1 MSFVPIL
8 LDWYEHNARE
18 LPWRSDVSP
27 YRTWISEI
35 MLQQTQ
41 VETVMPYFAR
51 WMARFPDIETLAA
64 ADEQDVLA
72 VWEGLG
78 YYSRACNL
86 HRAARQVM
94 KDHNGQLPCT
104 RASLQTLPGIGPYT
118 AAAIASIAFGEDAA
132 AVDGN
137 IRRVFAR
144 LFDVRV
150 PARSTQGEQELGALT
165 QVHLPSG
172 RAGDYNQALMDLG
185 ALICKPK
192 NPDCTNCPIAEGCIA
207 RQLGLQ
213 EERPVRM
220 PRKKIPHLTVTAAVI
235 HLDRRV
241 LLAQRPPNGLLGGL
255 WEFPGGTL
263 EDDDPDLTTCLQRE
277 IREELGVEIHI
288 DEPFGRYDHAYTHFR
303 ITLHAFLCRL
313 TDEAL
318 PQALEGQALVWA
330 ALPELPDYP
339 MGKVD
344 RQIARRLIKESGDGP
359 LPD

>member
-1 MSFVPIL
+1 MSFVPLL

-18 LPWRSDVSP
+18 LPWRSAVSP
-27 YRTWISEI
+27 YCTWISEI

-41 VETVMPYFAR
+41 VETVLPYFER
-51 WMARFPDIETLAA
+51 WMVRFPDIKTLAA
-64 ADEQDVLA
+64 ADEQDVLT

-78 YYSRACNL
+78 YYSRARNL

-94 KDHNGQLPCT
+94 MEHNGQLPRTC
-104 RASLQTLPGIGPYT
+104 AALKSLPGIGPYT
-118 AAAIASIAFGEDAA
+118 AAAMASIAFGEDVA

-137 IRRVFAR
+137 IRRVIAR
-144 LFDVRV
+144 LFDVSV
-150 PARSTQGEQELGALT
+150 PARSTQGEKQIQKLT
-165 QVHLPSG
+165 QAYLPLG

-185 ALICKPK
+185 ALICTPK
-192 NPDCTNCPIAEGCIA
+192 KPDCTSCPIAVECSA
-207 RQLGLQ
+207 LQLGLQ

-220 PRKKIPHLTVTAAVI
+220 PRKKVPHLTVTAAI
-235 HLDRRV
+235 IRQDGLV
-241 LLAQRPPNGLLGGL
+241 LLAQRPPKGLLGGL

-263 EDDDPDLTTCLQRE
+263 EEDDPDLRACLQRE
-277 IREELGVEIHI
+277 IREELGVEIDV
-288 DEPFGRYDHAYTHFR
+288 DEPFGQYEHAYTHFK

-313 TDEAL
+313 TEGAL
-318 PQALEGQALVWA
+318 PQALDGQVLAWA

-359 LPD
+359 LPG